1 MIRRFLILAITIV
14 FCYLIWWIG
23 PLISIGT
30 YFPLSGVLLRQ
41 IIIGL
46 ILFWAIWPIIALFF
60 NRIFSYARMPIP
72 NSKKKIVQLDP
83 ITARFFDALRT
94 LRFISLSNK
103 KNLYQKLKMRIN
115 QEYLN
120 EKPWFLIIGPTGSG
134 KTSLINQSGEDFISS
149 EQYGFTN
156 TSEMGPTKDCN
167 WWFTERAVYIDT
179 AGEWMLLHSE
189 NNEAGAAR
197 KKLFS
202 LIRKYR
208 HYPYIDGVML
218 CIDVSI
224 LLYSSLSEQKSL
236 ADTLRIRV
244 AEVASYFLTDVP
256 IYLFLNNIDKLP
268 GGEVFLTILSDE
280 LLAQGL
286 GIKLSSDQFNHN
298 NFAVDETAYLALQE
312 RISNYVLESLH
323 TVPNEDIRYQLL
335 LFTETLGA
343 LKKPLFAFLEYVF
356 PPSPIGYSGC
366 LRQLWF
372 GSTSPLIAKETL
384 FDSETEL
391 IYEERKSGGMYYPA
405 LTQAILERGI
415 LQSVKYS
422 YPQCNL
428 TFVSRYIMATL
439 FIGALALI
447 ITSRSFWESHFISS
461 IIDSVEKN
469 TQLIRKSV
477 VIDNTVDN
485 LLIAF
490 RQLNN
495 LNMQYS
501 ENRSPFLLPY
511 FDQKLFSL
519 TLNQAYRRNL
529 YQVFWPAIK
538 NYIEDELRQEIIKSN
553 IDDYDTLKIYLM
565 LFYPQHRDPETI
577 VSWFMSRW
585 SDFPTQIYSEDERN
599 LFAYYLRELFEDSS
613 LFIQKVELNHELV
626 RKARINAMKISAPIR
641 VVNLI
646 KNKPLPNYIKDVSL
660 ASATGF
666 NISPLLR
673 RKSHRQ
679 VTDIAIPGFYTLASY
694 RDLFVPQLQDTSS
707 AIICEKNWVL
717 ADTLDNCNDIEL
729 WEESQKLSNEALDY
743 YLIDYANQWE
753 HFLADIR
760 VRPINNLDDSV
771 ELARQFSMPTSS
783 LNNLVQFAISQ
794 TTFIGDDF
802 NEIFEDSTYPA
813 DQLSQLK
820 QNTIDAITG
829 RSTSAISP
837 ERSLDRRFTAI
848 RRLGQP
854 STKYDS
860 LNKVFYQVYNQLALI
875 STYPQAGKILPQVR
889 EYSRLRDKAIHQP
902 EPIRSI
908 IIDLLSVGH
917 KQKTIK
923 NQLILNIYIY
933 PISFDI
939 RWNNFSSSYHF
950 NSTVRGKIGIGD
962 PNLLV
967 NLNNL
972 IKCRF
977 DKYVNMPVSIII
989 IPLILSS
996 SIRHAENINNIPFFN
1011 LNIATEHTYFTDIL
1025 SEITHRASTK
1035 HMKCHTI
1042 LLR

>member
-323 TVPNEDIRYQLL
+323 AIPNKDIRYQLI

-343 LKKPLFAFLEYVF
+343 LKKPLFAFLDHVF

-372 GSTSPLIAKETL
+372 GSTLPLITKEAL
-384 FDSETEL
+384 FDLESEL
-391 IYEERKSGGMYYPA
+391 IYKERKSGGMYYPA
-405 LTQAILERGI
+405 LSQAISERGI

-422 YPQCNL
+422 PPHNN
-428 TFVSRYIMATL
+428 FIFAGRYILATL
-439 FIGALALI
+439 IIGALALI
-447 ITSRSFWESHFISS
+447 LTSRSFWQSYFISS
-461 IIDSVEKN
+461 RINSVEKTTLLICKSTVINN
-469 TQLIRKSV
+469 TS
-477 VIDNTVDN
+477 DN
-485 LLIAF
+485 LIAAF
-490 RQLNN
+490 EALESI
-495 LNMQYS
+495 NMQYS
-501 ENRSPFLLPY
+501 EKITPFLFPY
-511 FDQKLFSL
+511 FDHESL
-519 TLNQAYRRNL
+519 TLVIEQTYQHNL
-529 YQVFWPAIK
+529 YQVFWPAVE
-538 NYIEDELRQEIIKSN
+538 NYIESELKQEVLKSN
-553 IDDYDTLKIYLM
+553 IDIYDPL
-565 LFYPQHRDPETI
+565 
-577 VSWFMSRW
+577 
-585 SDFPTQIYSEDERN
+585 SE
-599 LFAYYLRELFEDSS
+599 
-613 LFIQKVELNHELV
+613 
-626 RKARINAMKISAPIR
+626 
-641 VVNLI
+641 
-646 KNKPLPNYIKDVSL
+646 
-660 ASATGF
+660 
-666 NISPLLR
+666 
-673 RKSHRQ
+673 
-679 VTDIAIPGFYTLASY
+679 
-694 RDLFVPQLQDTSS
+694 
-707 AIICEKNWVL
+707 
-717 ADTLDNCNDIEL
+717 
-729 WEESQKLSNEALDY
+729 
-743 YLIDYANQWE
+743 
-753 HFLADIR
+753 
-760 VRPINNLDDSV
+760 
-771 ELARQFSMPTSS
+771 
-783 LNNLVQFAISQ
+783 
-794 TTFIGDDF
+794 
-802 NEIFEDSTYPA
+802 
-813 DQLSQLK
+813 
-820 QNTIDAITG
+820 
-829 RSTSAISP
+829 
-837 ERSLDRRFTAI
+837 
-848 RRLGQP
+848 
-854 STKYDS
+854 
-860 LNKVFYQVYNQLALI
+860 VFGQVYNKLSLI
-875 STYPQAGKILPQVR
+875 STYLQAGKILSQAR
-889 EYSRLRDKAIHQP
+889 EYSLLQDEAIQQP

-908 IIDLLSVGH
+908 IMDLLSVGK
-917 KQKTIK
+917 KQKSLK
-923 NQLILNIYIY
+923 NQLNINAYIY
-933 PISFDI
+933 PISSDLCL
-939 RWNNFSSSYHF
+939 NTLSSSYHF
-950 NSTVRGKIGIGD
+950 NSTVRRKIGMGN
-962 PNLLV
+962 PNQLTA
-967 NLNNL
+967 
-972 IKCRF
+972 
-977 DKYVNMPVSIII
+977 
-989 IPLILSS
+989 LSS
-996 SIRHAENINNIPFFN
+996 AISKKISCLFYTYPPF
-1011 LNIATEHTYFTDIL
+1011 IL
-1025 SEITHRASTK
+1025 
-1035 HMKCHTI
+1035 
-1042 LLR
+1042 